1 MKEGYT
7 TLDFIEVDF
16 IGIYTSEK
24 IDLKVKLN
32 QHIVKCKTA
41 GLQRLFALAIDKA
54 KVCAR
59 PGFPVRNIVS

>member
-32 QHIVKCKTA
+32 
-41 GLQRLFALAIDKA
+41 
-54 KVCAR
+54 
-59 PGFPVRNIVS
+59 